1 MGRDLGDTKVYRKKR
16 EAALKKA
23 KTLAAFLFKAAA
35 FAGLSLT
42 ALFLTLV
49 LFLPLPEPKV
59 PQATRVYDAKG
70 QIVSSLFVQNRI
82 VVGPSEFSP
91 ELRQATVAVEDKR
104 FYSHYG
110 LDFQALGRA
119 LVRNLK
125 ARRIV
130 EGGSTITQQ
139 TARNLFLTLE
149 VTPQRKFM
157 EMVYTLKLEM
167 LYTKEEIL
175 TMYLNQL
182 YMGHGTW
189 GMEVAARTYFGK
201 SARELDLAE
210 SALLAGIIRG
220 PEYYSP
226 YHDMDASLKRRSL
239 VLDLMV
245 EQDYISDAKAQEVK
259 TQKVVL
265 AGLPKSFA
273 PYFVNYVISGLK
285 SRHPGIEDQIYRGGY
300 EIHTTLDLEMQKAA
314 ESAFEKY
321 ITPGAKDA
329 RGITQP
335 QGALVAIE
343 PETGY
348 IKAMVGGR
356 DWKETQL
363 NRAYQVTRQ
372 PGSAFKIFLYAAVI
386 DQGHPVTETRI
397 CEPVTYPG
405 ASPKEPY
412 RPVDYGRRPYH
423 YAPLTIRQAV
433 AISDN
438 VVATKWAQEMTPER
452 IIDYAKALGIASRLQ
467 ANLPLALGAS
477 EVSPLEMTVA
487 AATLSAG
494 GIRPEPI
501 AVLKVV
507 DHKGQVLEDNRV
519 KRTPAISSGTAYVLT
534 SVLRSVLGPYGTGAG
549 LDGILGG
556 RPAAGKTGTTD
567 KELEGWFV
575 GYTREL
581 ACSVYVGWDN
591 REKSLPGTGAAVAG
605 PIWAHF
611 MAEALRGKPFLD
623 WTVPPDA
630 VWAEVSAETGTLAW
644 AGATNTYYEVFLRRA
659 LPSPSLFP
667 PVVIESIIPPD
678 GADVEEVPMVI
689 ASESVS
695 PESVIRA
702 EPRPDQPSLPPGPGF
717 DELLRRLFPKTS
729 EP

>member
-1 MGRDLGDTKVYRKKR
+1 MGPVVGRDQADTKIYRKER
-16 EAALKKA
+16 HSALSKA
-23 KTLAAFLFKAAA
+23 KRIGVFLLKIGT
-35 FAGLSLT
+35 FAGLALT
-42 ALFLTLV
+42 ALFLALV

-70 QIVSSLFVQNRI
+70 QLVSSLFVQNRT
-82 VVGPSEFSP
+82 VVGFSDFSP

-125 ARRIV
+125 AGRIV

-139 TARNLFLTLE
+139 AARNLFLSLE

-167 LYTKEEIL
+167 QYTKEEIL

-189 GMEVAARTYFGK
+189 GMEVAAQTYFGK

-210 SALLAGIIRG
+210 SALLAGIIKG

-226 YHDMDASLKRRSL
+226 YNDMDASLQRRAL

-245 EQDYISDAKAQEVK
+245 EQGYISNDEAEAAKNKNV
-259 TQKVVL
+259 TL
-265 AGLPKSFA
+265 AGLPKNSA
-273 PYFVNYVISGLK
+273 PYFVDYVVSWLT
-285 SRHPGIEDQIYRGGY
+285 SRNPDLRDEIYRGGY
-300 EIHTTLDLEMQKAA
+300 EIYTTLDLDMQKAA
-314 ESAFEKY
+314 EKAFSQY
-321 ITPGAKDA
+321 MPPGTKDA

-348 IKAMVGGR
+348 IKAMIGGR

-363 NRAYQVTRQ
+363 NRAYQVERQ

-386 DQGHPVTETRI
+386 DRGHPVTETKD

-405 ASPKEPY
+405 ASPNEPY
-412 RPVDYGRRPYH
+412 RPVDYGRQPYH
-423 YAPLTIRQAV
+423 YAPLTVRQAV

-438 VVATKWAQEMTPER
+438 VVACKWAQEVTPQT
-452 IIDYAKALGIASRLQ
+452 IIDYAKAMGITSELK
-467 ANLPLALGAS
+467 ANIPLALGAS
-477 EVSPLEMTVA
+477 EVSPLDMAVA

-494 GIRPEPI
+494 GIRPDPI
-501 AVLKVV
+501 AVLKVI
-507 DHKGQVLEDNRV
+507 DHRGQILEDNRIR
-519 KRTPAISSGTAYVLT
+519 RTPAISSGTSYVLT

-549 LDGILGG
+549 LDKILGG

-567 KELEGWFV
+567 NELEGWFV
-575 GYTREL
+575 GYTKQL

-591 REKSLPGTGAAVAG
+591 REESLPGTGAAVAG

-611 MAEALRGKPFLD
+611 MAEALKNEPFLD
-623 WTVPPDA
+623 WTIPPDV
-630 VWAEVSAETGTLAW
+630 VWAEVSADTGTLAW
-644 AGATNTYYEVFLRRA
+644 PGAINTYYEVFLRRA
-659 LPSPSLFP
+659 LPSLGYFP
-667 PVVIESIIPPD
+667 PAIRESLIPPE
-678 GADVEEVPMVI
+678 GTDVDEVPMI
-689 ASESVS
+689 IPSESVP
-695 PESVIRA
+695 PENVIRA
-702 EPRPDQPSLPPGPGF
+702 EPHPNQPSLPGPSL
-717 DELLRRLFPKTS
+717 DDLLRRLFPD
-729 EP
+729 